1 MKPINIVTGNHG
13 ESPVHVED
21 IITYLASA
29 LQSGGLEVNI
39 IPHLVYAEAHII
51 IECFDNF
58 TADSILLCIST
69 GARFILVVTEY
80 ITGNT
85 FNDFS
90 VDASDSE
97 DRQYWNFRYKNFRRV
112 ADKCQAI
119 WCLSEMTYKNCTSL
133 YGSKVSIIPFAYV
146 EGYAK
151 VTQRADNHK
160 DIDFLFTGSIT
171 PRRSGILD
179 QLKEAGF
186 SVQHFSPYLPSYIRE
201 NIISRSKISLAIAQS
216 QNWIYKSE
224 GRIYYHLMNQSFI
237 AQELLEVSS
246 PLDPYCEIIP
256 REIYWETARDILKAG
271 TYSEL
276 ARANLERFIDERP
289 LRSQLV
295 DILKHDLERKPNARN
310 Q

>member
-1 MKPINIVTGNHG
+1 MLRQLYG
-13 ESPVHVED
+13 
-21 IITYLASA
+21 Y
-29 LQSGGLEVNI
+29 
-39 IPHLVYAEAHII
+39 
-51 IECFDNF
+51 
-58 TADSILLCIST
+58 SILLRIST
-69 GARFILVVTEY
+69 GARFLVDSHGVY
-80 ITGNT
+80 NRKT

-90 VDASDSE
+90 VDGSDPKIDSIGI
-97 DRQYWNFRYKNFRRV
+97 FRYRNFRRV

-119 WCLSEMTYKNCTSL
+119 WCLSEVTYKNCTSL

-151 VTQRADNHK
+151 VYSAPRHHK

-216 QNWIYKSE
+216 QNWIYRSE
-224 GRIYYHLMNQSFI
+224 GKIYYHLMNQSFI

-256 REIYWETARDILKAG
+256 KEIYCETAIDILKAG

-276 ARANLERFIDERP
+276 ARANLEDSLMKGRCNPSLLIY
-289 LRSQLV
+289 
-295 DILKHDLERKPNARN
+295 
-310 Q
+310 

>member
-1 MKPINIVTGNHG
+1 MIPICEQPRESYEASDRTGSNLHCNRSIRRTEKMKPINIVTGNHG

-97 DRQYWNFRYKNFRRV
+97 DRQYWNFGTK
-112 ADKCQAI
+112 
-119 WCLSEMTYKNCTSL
+119 TSDGL
-133 YGSKVSIIPFAYV
+133 QTSVK
-146 EGYAK
+146 
-151 VTQRADNHK
+151 
-160 DIDFLFTGSIT
+160 LFG
-171 PRRSGILD
+171 
-179 QLKEAGF
+179 
-186 SVQHFSPYLPSYIRE
+186 VYLR
-201 NIISRSKISLAIAQS
+201 
-216 QNWIYKSE
+216 
-224 GRIYYHLMNQSFI
+224 
-237 AQELLEVSS
+237 
-246 PLDPYCEIIP
+246 
-256 REIYWETARDILKAG
+256 
-271 TYSEL
+271 
-276 ARANLERFIDERP
+276 
-289 LRSQLV
+289 
-295 DILKHDLERKPNARN
+295 
-310 Q
+310 

>member
-1 MKPINIVTGNHG
+1 
-13 ESPVHVED
+13 
-21 IITYLASA
+21 
-29 LQSGGLEVNI
+29 
-39 IPHLVYAEAHII
+39 
-51 IECFDNF
+51 
-58 TADSILLCIST
+58 
-69 GARFILVVTEY
+69 
-80 ITGNT
+80 
-85 FNDFS
+85 
-90 VDASDSE
+90 
-97 DRQYWNFRYKNFRRV
+97 
-112 ADKCQAI
+112 
-119 WCLSEMTYKNCTSL
+119 MTYKNCTSL
-133 YGSKVSIIPFAYV
+133 YGGKVSIIPFAYV
-146 EGYAK
+146 EDYAK

-171 PRRSGILD
+171 PRQSGILD

-201 NIISRSKISLAIAQS
+201 NITSRPKISLAIAQS

-256 REIYWETARDILKAG
+256 RQIYCGTAIDILKAG